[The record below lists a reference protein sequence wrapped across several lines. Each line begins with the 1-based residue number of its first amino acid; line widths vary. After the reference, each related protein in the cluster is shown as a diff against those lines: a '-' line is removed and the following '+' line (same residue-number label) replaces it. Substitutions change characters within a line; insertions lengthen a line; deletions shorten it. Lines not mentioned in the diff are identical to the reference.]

1 MPYSKEEKETMLQRA
16 KDFMIKK
23 PKAPRARVALYAGCA
38 VSILERW
45 EKDGLLKLPP
55 KMTDKQRIK
64 STPWGKGIY

>member
-64 STPWGKGIY
+64 TSPWGKGLY